1 METACN
7 RKQLTWELQLQGTEG
22 INIVTYLL
30 FHQDTSK
37 LQLQPTEGIN
47 IATYLLFHQEA

>member
-7 RKQLTWELQLQGTEG
+7 QKQLTWELQLQGTGG

-30 FHQDTSK
+30 FHQDIEASA
-37 LQLQPTEGIN
+37 PADEIN
-47 IATYLLFHQEA
+47 VATHLLFHQDA